1 MDAIFNQYSYVL
13 ISLAVLIAA
22 VLVLSRFAVSRRIIS
37 VTVAGLLVFILAGYF
52 LLRPGLGDI
61 DSTSAAE
68 AAIQN
73 GKPTF
78 LEFFSNY
85 CAGCLAIRPVVD
97 QIAAELGDE
106 FNILRIDI
114 HTEAGRELRERY
126 KFAYTPEFVLFN
138 PQGQEVWRSHNP
150 PGEVQLALA
159 RGQSTSTETA
169 N

>member
-1 MDAIFNQYSYVL
+1 MDRLFNQYSYVL
-13 ISLAVLIAA
+13 ISAGVLLATVVVLWR
-22 VLVLSRFAVSRRIIS
+22 LSTNRRVITA
-37 VTVAGLLVFILAGYF
+37 TVGLLLVFILVGYL
-52 LLRPGLGDI
+52 LLRPGLSDV

-68 AAIQN
+68 AIIQN

-97 QIAAELGDE
+97 EIAVQLGDT

-126 KFAYTPEFVLFN
+126 LFNFTPEFILFDSS
-138 PQGQEVWRSHNP
+138 GREVWRGHNP
-150 PGEVQLALA
+150 PNPSQLALVQPVSA
-159 RGQSTSTETA
+159 GS
-169 N
+169 